1 MGWRKIEKK
10 KSSKRNTDKT
20 RQIEST
26 KLVAELNPNT
36 WIIIIIVLNSSVFR
50 IAKEIKDNAILLTR
64 DVSKMKSHR
73 NETGKDWRKIIPGK
87 STQETAIVADTQAW
101 R

>member
-1 MGWRKIEKK
+1 MKKNREK

-36 WIIIIIVLNSSVFR
+36 WIIIVLNSSVFR
-50 IAKEIKDNAILLTR
+50 IVKEIKDNIILLTR

-87 STQETAIVADTQAW
+87 STQKTAIVADTQAW